1 MSTHGICYSPGT
13 GSPWWRCWPRGP
25 SGWRTVTSPDLEA
38 AQTSCEPRA
47 ASRCLRAGWC
57 CGRSLWSGI
66 SMGARTSVANPC
78 PYMPSMQTGNT
89 QTHRA
94 YVSGHNNCSPACVA
108 CSVFPHTPLPWLFL
122 IYVFITLQ
130 RSSSSCWCP
139 RVSVSLRH
147 FLSSPELL
155 ALGWRQRPS
164 AHTADGD
171 PAHQGGCRVCEH
183 PLEMMQNWNKKWLS
197 SDLS

>member
-13 GSPWWRCWPRGP
+13 GSLWWRCWPRGP

-108 CSVFPHTPLPWLFL
+108 CSVFPHTPLPWLL
-122 IYVFITLQ
+122 LYLCLHHSPEVVQLLLVSEGLRLAPSLPLVPRTPGAGLEAAAVSTHCWW
-130 RSSSSCWCP
+130 RSSSP
-139 RVSVSLRH
+139 RWV
-147 FLSSPELL
+147 
-155 ALGWRQRPS
+155 
-164 AHTADGD
+164 
-171 PAHQGGCRVCEH
+171 
-183 PLEMMQNWNKKWLS
+183 
-197 SDLS
+197 